1 MIIPMNKVTVLVSHN
16 SKDDSLKE
24 LRELGVMHVTPL
36 KTIPSEK
43 GFRIEEEIQ
52 AINKTLVYLP
62 SNPEKKHKP
71 FVKPVHDL
79 SLEIHDLQKK
89 KEELQVYKEECLG
102 QLDWYENWGKLLL
115 ASLNKI
121 TESGLYIRFY
131 SASSSFLKTIRKDK
145 NIFIVNKNKSIVR
158 LIYISKDADDRLN
171 LKEEILPDMEYKE
184 VEDEIKR
191 VENDIAKIDKKL
203 IELSGSRIQLEEY
216 KKELFTNLE
225 FEKVRSGMADEELFC
240 YLQGFVP
247 KNDVAAVKKK
257 ADENGWAYLIEEPG
271 DEDDIPTWIKNP
283 KWVETIKP
291 VFSLMGTIPG
301 YREFDISVWFLI
313 FFTFFV
319 AMLIADAG
327 YGFIFLIIGIL
338 TYPKLKKV
346 NKNLSFLLLTL
357 SAATIVWGTLT
368 GTWFGSPEI
377 ASIPFFQQFAIPE
390 ISSFNIAK
398 EFSDNQNF
406 IMEFC
411 LLIGV
416 IHLTF
421 AHLII
426 AFKYLNS
433 LRAVGQLGWIGL
445 VWALY
450 FLAIF
455 LMFSKPMPS
464 FNLLLLGISAGLAL
478 LFSNA
483 EKNIGKS
490 IIKAFGV
497 ESFFAF
503 ILSIIS
509 SFSDVV
515 SYLRLFAVGFA
526 SVVVAYSFNVM
537 AIGDGINS
545 VGTAITAVLIFIAG
559 HGLNIILGL
568 MAIIVHGIRLNM
580 LEFSGHLNM
589 EWSGYEFKPFKK

>member
-1 MIIPMNKVTVLVSHN
+1 MIISMKKVTVLVSHI

-43 GFRIEEEIQ
+43 GFLIEEEIQ
-52 AINKTLVYLP
+52 AINKTLMYLP
-62 SNPEKKHKP
+62 SHPEKKHKP
-71 FVKPVHDL
+71 IDKPVQDL
-79 SLEIHDLQKK
+79 ALEILDLQKK
-89 KEELQVYKEECLG
+89 KEELQVYKEQCLG
-102 QLDWYENWGKLLL
+102 KLDWYENWGKISL
-115 ASLNKI
+115 ASLEVI
-121 TESGLYIRFY
+121 TEGGLYIRFY
-131 SASSSFLKTIRKDK
+131 SASSSFLKTILEDK
-145 NIFIVNKNKSIVR
+145 NIFIVNQNKNIIR

-171 LKEEILPDMEYKE
+171 LKEEILPDMEYQE

-191 VENDIAKIDKKL
+191 VENDIREIDSKF
-203 IELSGSRIQLEEY
+203 IELSGNRKQLEEY
-216 KKELFTNLE
+216 EKELFKHLE
-225 FEKVRSGMADEELFC
+225 FEKVWSGMADEKLFC

-247 KNDVAAVKKK
+247 KNDVAAIKKK

-271 DEDDIPTWIKNP
+271 YEDDVPTLIRNP
-283 KWVETIKP
+283 KWMEIIKP

-301 YREFDISVWFLI
+301 YREFDISFWFLL

-319 AMLIADAG
+319 AMLIGDAG
-327 YGFIFLIIGIL
+327 YGVIFLIIGFL
-338 TYPKLKKV
+338 TYPKLKIV
-346 NKNLSFLLLTL
+346 NNNLSFLLFTL
-357 SAATIVWGTLT
+357 SVATIAWGTLS

-377 ASIPFFQQFAIPE
+377 ANISWFRQFVIPE
-390 ISSFNIAK
+390 ISSFNIAN

-406 IMEFC
+406 IMEMC

-421 AHLII
+421 AHLIL
-426 AFKYLNS
+426 AFKHLNS
-433 LRAVGQLGWIGL
+433 LRVVGQLGWIGL

-450 FLAIF
+450 FLAIY
-455 LMFSKPMPS
+455 LIFSKPMPS
-464 FNLLLLGISAGLAL
+464 YNLLLLGCSAGLAL
-478 LFSNA
+478 FFSNA
-483 EKNIGKS
+483 ERNVVKS
-490 IIKAFGV
+490 IMKAFRV
-497 ESFFAF
+497 ESFFSF

-509 SFSDVV
+509 SFSDIV

-526 SVVVAYSFNVM
+526 TVVVAYSFNLM
-537 AIGDGINS
+537 AFGDGINS
-545 VGTAITAVLIFIAG
+545 VGTGITAVLIFIVG
-559 HGLNIILGL
+559 HSLNIILAL